1 LNLAS
6 WLIPHINIG
15 EKRNRAGELSNMTE
29 FHQLLRSNRSLVLAV
44 LWQAALL
51 LSLAGS
57 KPALAAP
64 IGQDIQPWN
73 RLYVT
78 NYLSNNVSVVDLTAN
93 RVMATIP
100 VGNGPTGM
108 AVSPDVQQVYV
119 ANSLS
124 GTVSVISTALNQVTN
139 TIPIPSFY
147 NASAPFGLAMTHDGA
162 KVYVTNLNDGTVRVI
177 DTRSKKVVDT
187 ITKAYDWALRYIAI
201 SPDGEY
207 AWAIGTG
214 DGKISIIRT
223 DDNEVVAR
231 ITGLPSARHMAFTPD
246 GSRAYVT
253 GEKFSHVYVIDTQT
267 FSLLTV
273 IHFPA
278 GATTITLDISQDGR
292 FAMISNFY
300 GKVARLDIDPK
311 SPTYHKVLAEIP
323 PKSFYQYCI
332 VISPDGR
339 FAYLSNQA
347 DRGGSP
353 NSINI
358 IDLNPQSPTHDTII
372 SSIAVGQQPW
382 GIAIVRQQQSTA
394 TPDQ

>member
-1 LNLAS
+1 
-6 WLIPHINIG
+6 
-15 EKRNRAGELSNMTE
+15 MTRL
-29 FHQLLRSNRSLVLAV
+29 HQLHRYKLSLLLLV
-44 LWQAALL
+44 LWQAAWP
-51 LSLAGS
+51 LSLFNGNS
-57 KPALAAP
+57 ALAAP
-64 IGQDIQPWN
+64 GKQDIQPWN

-78 NYLSNNVSVVDLTAN
+78 NFLSNNVSVVDLNAGK
-93 RVMATIP
+93 VMATIP

-108 AVSPDVQQVYV
+108 AVSPDVEQVYV

-124 GTVSVISTALNQVTN
+124 GTVSVISTAINQVTD

-147 NASAPFGLAMTHDGA
+147 RASAPFGLAITHDGA
-162 KVYVTNLNDGTVRVI
+162 KVYATNLDDGTVRVI

-214 DGKISIIRT
+214 DGKVSVIKT
-223 DDNEVVAR
+223 DDNEVVAK
-231 ITGLPSARHMAFTPD
+231 IWGLPSARHMAFTPD
-246 GSRAYVT
+246 GTRAYIT
-253 GEKFSHVYVIDTQT
+253 GEKFSHVYVIDTKT
-267 FSLLTV
+267 YSLLTV
-273 IHFPA
+273 IYFPA
-278 GATTITLDISQDGR
+278 GATTNTLDISQDGR

-300 GKVARLDIDPK
+300 GNPAKLDIDPK
-311 SPTYHKVLAEIP
+311 SPTYHKILAEVP

-347 DRGGSP
+347 DRGSTP

-372 SSIAVGQQPW
+372 NSIPVGQQPW
-382 GIAIVRQQQSTA
+382 GVAIVRQQPNNTE
-394 TPDQ
+394 TDK

>member
-1 LNLAS
+1 ML
-6 WLIPHINIG
+6 
-15 EKRNRAGELSNMTE
+15 
-29 FHQLLRSNRSLVLAV
+29 HQLRRHKFSLSLTL

-51 LSLAGS
+51 ISLPNS
-57 KPALAAP
+57 NPTLAAS
-64 IGQDIQPWN
+64 GKQDVQPWN

-78 NYLSNNVSVVDLTAN
+78 NYLSNNVSVVDLNAGQ
-93 RVMATIP
+93 VMATIP

-124 GTVSVISTALNQVTN
+124 GTVSVISTAINQVTD
-139 TIPIPSFY
+139 TITIPSFY
-147 NASAPFGLAMTHDGA
+147 KASAPFGLAITHDGA
-162 KVYVTNLNDGTVRVI
+162 KVYATNLDDGTVRVI
-177 DTRSKKVVDT
+177 DTRNKKVVDT

-201 SPDGEY
+201 SPDGQY

-214 DGKISIIRT
+214 DGKVSIIRT
-223 DDNEVVAR
+223 EDNQVVAK
-231 ITGLPSARHMAFTPD
+231 IWGLPSARHMAFTPD
-246 GSRAYVT
+246 GTRAYIT

-273 IHFPA
+273 IYFPA
-278 GATTITLDISQDGR
+278 GSTTNTIDISQDGR
-292 FAMISNFY
+292 FAMVSNFY
-300 GKVARLDIDPK
+300 GKPSKLDTDPK
-311 SPTYHKVLAEIP
+311 SPTYHKVLAEVP

-332 VISPDGR
+332 VIAPDGR

-347 DRGGSP
+347 DRGATP

-372 SSIAVGQQPW
+372 NSIPVGQQPW
-382 GIAIVRQQQSTA
+382 GVAVVRQQQTKA
-394 TPDQ
+394 EPEQ